1 MTGKSRADGRG
12 VLKAMMPAEPDTLC
26 YPLLNM
32 RMVQE
37 ICGNIH
43 ESLLVLDW
51 NFRPQ
56 SNLARSFAVSADG
69 LTYTFDLQHG
79 VSWHDGEPF
88 TARDV
93 VFSCGKIL
101 PELNPRSRDAFSH
114 IKSIEAPDPHTVIFK
129 LKQPFNAFLL
139 SLVASGAPMMP
150 SHIYKRSIFSTNPFN
165 LKPVGT
171 GPFRFAHWEAVDLH
185 LARNLDYWR
194 RGYPKISDIYYLLC
208 PTSEQRMVA
217 LETGSVDVAFADDIG
232 HGGCQ
237 AAEV

>member
-1 MTGKSRADGRG
+1 MKFNRRCILGGAAVTPFITKQSRAEGG
-12 VLKAMMPAEPDTLC
+12 SVLKAMMPAEPDTLC

-51 NFRPQ
+51 NFKPQ
-56 SNLARSFAVSADG
+56 PYLAHSFSVSPDG
-69 LTYTFDLQHG
+69 LIYTFHLRRGIH
-79 VSWHDGEPF
+79 WHDGEPF

-93 VFSCGKIL
+93 IFSCGTML
-101 PELNPRSRDAFSH
+101 PELNPRSRDAFRH
-114 IKSIEAPDPHTVIFK
+114 IESIKAVDLYTVIFK

-150 SHIYKRSIFSTNPFN
+150 SHIYEGSNFRTNPFN

-171 GPFRFAHWEAVDLH
+171 GPFKFAHWERGQYIH

-194 RGYPKISDIYYLLC
+194 LGYPRISDIYFLLC

-217 LETGSVDVAFADDIG
+217 LETDL
-232 HGGCQ
+232 
-237 AAEV
+237 